1 MKVPL
6 LKQSDGRPS
15 ASFTMMVIAF
25 AVVTLWLL
33 VSIIEEAFG
42 LQIRQFSGAEAMSY
56 FTPIATLYFSRR
68 WTDRTPMSS
77 VTSIPPP
84 PPTDEEKQEE

>member
-68 WTDRTPMSS
+68 WTDRTPTSS